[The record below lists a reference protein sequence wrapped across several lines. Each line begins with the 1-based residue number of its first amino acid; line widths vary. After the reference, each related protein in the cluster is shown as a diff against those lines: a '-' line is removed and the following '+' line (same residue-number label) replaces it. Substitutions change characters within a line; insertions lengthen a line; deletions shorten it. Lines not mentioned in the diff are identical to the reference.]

1 VIQLPHHRWRPS
13 RRQLLWGSAALA
25 AITLPI
31 LSVLIGYRYGIT
43 LWDWIQL
50 LIVPAAIAGVG
61 LWFNRQQRAR
71 ELESTEQRAQD
82 EALQTYLDHMG
93 QLLLDKDTP
102 LRQSKEDDDV
112 RTLARAWTL
121 TVLPRLDGF
130 RKRSV
135 VQFLYESGLITK
147 GHVVIDLTGAHL
159 AAVNLTSVNLKGAN
173 LHGAYMARANLTD
186 ARLSEA
192 DLGDA
197 KLFGANL
204 SLAKLDGANLS
215 AAVLM
220 GDERG
225 TPLQRI
231 SVIRTYTL
239 GDAGPKDANLR
250 HADLSGA
257 NLLDAYVSEEQLDS
271 AESLKGATMPNGR
284 KYEDWLK
291 RGKGR
296 REDGE
301 NGGPS
306 QRLRTNSVEGR
317 LAELRRIGLLRSSVG
332 EQAPTHQDLS
342 VPSAI

>member
-1 VIQLPHHRWRPS
+1 MIQLPHHRWRPS

-50 LIVPAAIAGVG
+50 LIVPVAIAGVG

-82 EALQTYLDHMG
+82 EALQTYLDQMG

-102 LRQSKEDDDV
+102 LRQSKEGDDV

-147 GHVVIDLTGAHL
+147 DHVVIDLTGAHL
-159 AAVNLTSVNLKGAN
+159 AAVNLTSVNLKEAN

-220 GDERG
+220 GDPRG
-225 TPLQRI
+225 TPFQRI
-231 SVIRTYTL
+231 SVIHKYTL
-239 GDAGPKDANLR
+239 GGVGPKNADLR
-250 HADLSGA
+250 YADLSGA
-257 NLLDAYVSEEQLDS
+257 NLTDAYVSEEQLDS
-271 AESLKGATMPNGR
+271 AKSLKGATMPNGR

-291 RGKGR
+291 IKGQ
-296 REDGE
+296 REHGE
-301 NGGPS
+301 NGGTS
-306 QRLRTNSVEGR
+306 
-317 LAELRRIGLLRSSVG
+317 
-332 EQAPTHQDLS
+332 
-342 VPSAI
+342 